1 LTGEPSEVLYLQTL
15 NESNPLNSMSA
26 TMNNSFDLWK
36 KILFS
41 RNMGYLMTCLC
52 HNDKLKFDAFHTVG
66 LLHTHIYSILDVRE
80 FNNGGMPVRLLRLR
94 NPWGHKEFKGDW
106 SNGWPYW
113 PENLKNQVNVNIK
126 NDGCFWISFDD
137 VLKYF
142 YDITISKI
150 RTDWTESRHSS
161 FFYDYSSQAEVY
173 MITVAQPGLSEFEIE
188 LFATGRKNQMFDR
201 NADPDIDLCL
211 IICRINDPT
220 AGGVNGLTCVAF
232 EHSVEYYINLSA
244 SLTPGTYIVFATSI
258 KGISACLKD
267 LPRDDLNNNNN
278 NNNINNSN
286 INNSSSNNNEPNYYS
301 YNIVFHCQSSFTLN
315 RTLLPADIVSDLFY
329 SVGLTSNRV
338 KYELNGNVRTIV
350 ISRSCVHA
358 VIVENLSTNYCI
370 KVSLN
375 ISNSKNIESTRV
387 GSNTDDYLNPRQKQL
402 ITFLTPL
409 NYRKS
414 FVIGYKLDTQ
424 INSYFASGSTPEI
437 PLSYSGLHAIKSF

>member
-1 LTGEPSEVLYLQTL
+1 
-15 NESNPLNSMSA
+15 
-26 TMNNSFDLWK
+26 
-36 KILFS
+36 
-41 RNMGYLMTCLC
+41 
-52 HNDKLKFDAFHTVG
+52 
-66 LLHTHIYSILDVRE
+66 
-80 FNNGGMPVRLLRLR
+80 
-94 NPWGHKEFKGDW
+94 
-106 SNGWPYW
+106 
-113 PENLKNQVNVNIK
+113 
-126 NDGCFWISFDD
+126 
-137 VLKYF
+137 
-142 YDITISKI
+142 
-150 RTDWTESRHSS
+150 
-161 FFYDYSSQAEVY
+161 

-188 LFATGRKNQMFDR
+188 LFATGRKNQLFDR

-220 AGGVNGLTCVAF
+220 GGVNGLTCVAF
-232 EHSVEYYINLSA
+232 EHSVECYINLSA

-267 LPRDDLNNNNN
+267 MPKDDT
-278 NNNINNSN
+278 
-286 INNSSSNNNEPNYYS
+286 NNEPNYYS

-329 SVGLTSNRV
+329 SVAMTSSRI

-358 VIVENLSTNYCI
+358 VLVENLSTTYCI

-387 GSNTDDYLNPRQKQL
+387 GTTTDDFLNPRQKQL

-437 PLSYSGLHAIKSF
+437 PSSYSGLHTIKNF